1 MISFIQ
7 DWVKNI
13 LIYLIIITI
22 IQSLLPQGQYVKYIK
37 VFTGLILMII
47 VLMPVVS
54 ISGLD
59 KQINYSLLGERYQ
72 LDQGLMKKQYKEL
85 SKQQEELILSA
96 YRTEL
101 ENQIK
106 FLLNQEDIFVS
117 QVSVTLESDFESNN
131 FGNIKSIDLVASFK
145 EVRNSSTVKIDRII
159 ITHDNSTIVKT
170 PEEII
175 FEKRIKSILI
185 DFYKLPSDNINI
197 NMKV

>member
-7 DWVKNI
+7 DWVRNI
-13 LIYLIIITI
+13 LIYLILITI

-59 KQINYSLLGERYQ
+59 KKINYSLLGERYQ
-72 LDQGLMKKQYKEL
+72 LDQGLMRRQYNEL

-101 ENQIK
+101 EKQIK
-106 FLLNQEDIFVS
+106 FLLNQENIYVS
-117 QVSVTLESDFESNN
+117 QVNVLLETNYESNN
-131 FGNIKSIDLVASFK
+131 FGNIKSIDLTASLK
-145 EVRNSSTVKIDRII
+145 EVKQSSNIRIDRII
-159 ITHDNSTIVKT
+159 ISNENTTQVKS

-175 FEKRIKSILI
+175 YEKRIKSILI

-197 NMKV
+197 NMKG